1 MTERYTLSY
10 SEIEDIRKMPDW
22 VGELAQKYPV
32 EIVNASEVW
41 EREKFPRNYIP
52 ETIEIF
58 YGNPERPQIVVF
70 GNEVVTF
77 LVTPPEIKTITVFID
92 SYCAYVEVEGKEIV
106 NKLGGVILPEVIVEP
121 SRLISIAIKGELN
134 D

>member
-1 MTERYTLSY
+1 MAEEYTLSR
-10 SEIEDIRKMPDW
+10 SEIEDIQKMPDW
-22 VGELAQKYPV
+22 VGKLAEKYPV

-41 EREKFPRNYIP
+41 EREKLPRNYVP
-52 ETIEIF
+52 ETIEIY
-58 YGNPERPQIVVF
+58 YGNPERAQIVIF

-92 SYCAYVEVEGKEIV
+92 AYCAYVEVEGKEIV
-106 NKLGGVILPEVIVEP
+106 NKLGGVILPEVIVDP
-121 SRLISIAIKGELN
+121 SLLISVALKGELN